1 MTRARPRAGRPADAP
16 HDEKATAAT
25 KGEPEVSMTLNGLTD
40 RYGGHEDARV
50 VEIDV
55 SGTRREMTQSDL
67 HALAAERAG
76 QLTAAGVRRGH
87 LIGIKAGN
95 SIDWLAWDLA
105 ALATGALLKAFPDST
120 EVTDPAEFTARHRLA
135 LLIADDSVPLTAPT
149 VIRPDGVPGES
160 VVPPSAEVYDHADVH
175 SLVYSSGT
183 SGRLKGLR
191 ITASGTEY
199 VINRFIDSYRMTA
212 ADRHLIFLPLSNYQ
226 QRLSVYC
233 CLWLGADLVLAPYQ
247 RVFQALRKEQPTFL
261 IGPPVFYDTALQLS
275 ASSGAGTGLGD
286 FLGGR
291 IRFLITGMAPIR
303 RETLEGYWKQGVCLL
318 EAYGLTE
325 TGMVAWNTQD
335 AYRLGSVGKLIDPE
349 AVIFLEDGEV
359 VIKRPAPLSQGYFET
374 EDGAPEDCFRPD
386 GSILTGDYGRLD
398 EDGYL
403 TLIGRK
409 KDVIVLGSGRKVHPA
424 EIEGAFAAVEGL
436 SEIIVV
442 PTSQSARLGAII
454 TPADPADADLRV
466 QLRKRVEEVNGS
478 LPPHQRVMSM
488 IFSERPLRSDP
499 AFMTGN
505 LKLSRARA
513 AEHFAATVS
522 AAPAADPAVDEGGR

>member
-1 MTRARPRAGRPADAP
+1 
-16 HDEKATAAT
+16 
-25 KGEPEVSMTLNGLTD
+25 MTLHDLTN
-40 RYGGHEDARV
+40 RYGGHTGARV

-55 SGTRREMTQSDL
+55 SGGRREMTQSEL
-67 HALAAERAG
+67 HALATDRAG
-76 QLTAAGVRRGH
+76 QLAAAGIRRGH
-87 LIGIKAGN
+87 LVGIKAGN

-120 EVTDPAEFTARHRLA
+120 EVADPAEFAARHGLA

-149 VIRPDGVPGES
+149 VIRPDGVPGEN
-160 VVPPSAEVYDHADVH
+160 VVPPSAEVYDREDVH

-183 SGRLKGLR
+183 SGRLKGLQ
-191 ITASGTEY
+191 ISASGTDY
-199 VINRFIDSYRMTA
+199 VINRFIDSFRLTA
-212 ADRHLIFLPLSNYQ
+212 EDRHLIFLPLSNYQ

-275 ASSGAGTGLGD
+275 ASSSADTTLGD

-303 RETLEGYWKQGVCLL
+303 RETLEGYWKQDVRLL

-335 AYRLGSVGKLIDPE
+335 ACRLGSVGKLIDPD
-349 AVIFLEDGEV
+349 AVIFLDDGEV
-359 VIKRPAPLSQGYFET
+359 VIKRPAPLSRGYFDT
-374 EDGAPEDCFRPD
+374 GDGSPEDCFRPD

-403 TLIGRK
+403 SLIGRK

-424 EIEGAFAAVEGL
+424 EIESAFVSVEGL

-454 TPADPADADLRV
+454 TPTDPEDAALRT
-466 QLRKRVEEVNGS
+466 QLRKRIEEVNAS
-478 LPPHQRVMSM
+478 LPAHERVMSVV
-488 IFSERPLRSDP
+488 FSERPLRSDP
-499 AFMTGN
+499 AFLTGN
-505 LKLSRARA
+505 LKLSRVRA
-513 AEHFAATVS
+513 AEHFAAAFP
-522 AAPAADPAVDEGGR
+522 AAPAAQEGGR

>member
-1 MTRARPRAGRPADAP
+1 
-16 HDEKATAAT
+16 
-25 KGEPEVSMTLNGLTD
+25 MTLHDLTN
-40 RYGGHEDARV
+40 RYGGHTDARV

-55 SGTRREMTQSDL
+55 SGSRREMTHSDL
-67 HALAAERAG
+67 HALASDRAG

-95 SIDWLAWDLA
+95 SLDWLAWDLA
-105 ALATGALLKAFPDST
+105 ALATGALLKAFPDSM
-120 EVTDPAEFTARHRLA
+120 EVADPAEFVARHDLA

-149 VIRPDGVPGES
+149 VIRPDGVPGEN
-160 VVPPSAEVYDHADVH
+160 VVPPSAEVYDREDVH

-183 SGRLKGLR
+183 SGRLKGLQ
-191 ITASGTEY
+191 ISGSGTDY
-199 VINRFIDSYRMTA
+199 VINRFIDSFRLTA

-261 IGPPVFYDTALQLS
+261 IGPPVFYDTALQLC
-275 ASSGAGTGLGD
+275 ASSGADITLGD

-303 RETLEGYWKQGVCLL
+303 RETLEGYWEQDVRLL

-335 AYRLGSVGKLIDPE
+335 AYRLGSVGKLIDPD
-349 AVIFLEDGEV
+349 AVTFLDDGEV
-359 VIKRPAPLSQGYFET
+359 VINRPAPLSRGYFET
-374 EDGAPEDCFRPD
+374 DDGSTPEDCFRPD

-424 EIEGAFAAVEGL
+424 EIESAFVAVEGL

-442 PTSQSARLGAII
+442 PTAQSARLGAII
-454 TPADPADADLRV
+454 TPTDSRDAALRT

-478 LPPHQRVMSM
+478 LPAHQRVMSVV
-488 IFSERPLRSDP
+488 FSERPLRSDP
-499 AFMTGN
+499 AFLTGN

-513 AEHFAATVS
+513 AEHFTAMLS
-522 AAPAADPAVDEGGR
+522 AAPAADPAVDEGAR